1 MDESQETESC
11 PNYHDEDNAGENKP
25 VDIAEGRLYIK
36 LKFPMAEQS
45 NGEETGMQG
54 GEQLENPQVT
64 KDYVCDFCD
73 KRFSSGKGLG
83 GHKRVHTQP
92 SKRNHQFLHKNIHK
106 PKFKKSGGVDDGS
119 LSKAKKHDIDAT
131 CLMCGKTFP
140 SMKSLFGHMRSHPDR
155 EWRGI
160 HPPARSNHIMSVS
173 IVDSAGPCRVH
184 DRASQISSDALP
196 QSTLGSLTGKR
207 QISSDALLQSTSGRV
222 TGKRQISSDALL
234 QSTSGRVTGKRR
246 NKLRSMSSVELEASD
261 NLLLLA
267 KGNHALLN
275 SLSTSGLEG
284 KSAPGDNYNAEEV
297 IKGEHDDK
305 TQASPEL
312 VEVSTKQKI
321 KSSPPDKKVKKEF
334 SRADLSYTTTVREG
348 KGKGKMD
355 EFQGCDEDADDKG
368 CTHERSNEAE
378 SNCEDREY
386 KSTQYQLELNILVE
400 KGNIKKKRMKRL
412 PRNLEAGA
420 EVACCINHSRKISKT
435 PERFKCNI
443 CNKSFSTHQALGGH
457 MSSHTKV
464 TIKKSRSGDDHK
476 GSASADLEANERA
489 VAAAATQEAET
500 DGGADAQCLGDSSGD
515 GAPSVQA
522 LGCKMLVIDLNELPP
537 MDEDEQ
543 EG

>member
-36 LKFPMAEQS
+36 LKFPMDEQS

-54 GEQLENPQVT
+54 DVQLEKP
-64 KDYVCDFCD
+64 YVCDFCN

-83 GHKRVHTQP
+83 GHKRVHTQA

-106 PKFKKSGGVDDGS
+106 PKFKKSGGVDDGY
-119 LSKAKKHDIDAT
+119 LSKAKSHDIDAT

-160 HPPARSNHIMSVS
+160 HPPARSNHSMSVS

-184 DRASQISSDALP
+184 DRATVHPALP

-207 QISSDALLQSTSGRV
+207 QISSDALLQSTS
-222 TGKRQISSDALL
+222 DE
-234 QSTSGRVTGKRR
+234 RVTGKRR
-246 NKLRSMSSVELEASD
+246 NKLKSMSSVELEASD

-267 KGNHALLN
+267 KGNHTLHN
-275 SLSTSGLEG
+275 SLSTKLSPSGLEG

-297 IKGEHDDK
+297 IKGEHNK
-305 TQASPEL
+305 TRASPEL
-312 VEVSTKQKI
+312 VKVSTKQKI

-334 SRADLSYTTTVREG
+334 SRANLAYTVREG

-355 EFQGCDEDADDKG
+355 EFQGCDGDADDKE

-378 SNCEDREY
+378 SNCEDGEY

-400 KGNIKKKRMKRL
+400 EGNIKKKRRKRL
-412 PRNLEAGA
+412 PRNLEAG
-420 EVACCINHSRKISKT
+420 
-435 PERFKCNI
+435 
-443 CNKSFSTHQALGGH
+443 
-457 MSSHTKV
+457 
-464 TIKKSRSGDDHK
+464 SRSG
-476 GSASADLEANERA
+476 G
-489 VAAAATQEAET
+489 
-500 DGGADAQCLGDSSGD
+500 CLLHQ
-515 GAPSVQA
+515 P
-522 LGCKMLVIDLNELPP
+522 
-537 MDEDEQ
+537 
-543 EG
+543 